1 MAVVPSSRIISPTR
15 LIGPTRTCRS
25 SVSHD
30 DSYSVN
36 AIQAHHFKHTASV
49 HVFRNDDCGQ
59 QNWVRK
65 RFSIRE
71 IELVSILAWT
81 RDFGHSTK
89 VGLGDIIV
97 QQIHLRVFFVAR
109 KKRKKTVP
117 LGKKKTVWKKLRHL
131 PLPRREWSSHSKR
144 TMIRT
149 RTSSTKKMKES
160 VLTQTKEVPH
170 LIRVMAGLW
179 RSSSILHLHL
189 CFWYHSFAWSCCFLW
204 LYIVLYLSPR
214 GMTQGAK
221 NMFFRATARLSKLAT
236 LNPGGN
242 GLV

>member
-97 QQIHLRVFFVAR
+97 QQIHLRVSSSPAR
-109 KKRKKTVP
+109 KNAKKTVP
-117 LGKKKTVWKKLRHL
+117 LRKTKNCSRKTRHL
-131 PLPRREWSSHSKR
+131 LSLPRWVKFSHSKR

-149 RTSSTKKMKES
+149 RTSSTKKMKEL

-204 LYIVLYLSPR
+204 LIVLYLSLR
-214 GMTQGAK
+214 
-221 NMFFRATARLSKLAT
+221 S
-236 LNPGGN
+236 
-242 GLV
+242 